1 MLVDTGQPIYASSAL
16 LFVGSTERYLFFGTG
31 SDFLAAS
38 TPGGGGGGSGEA
50 FKLYGVKDG
59 TTSGTVVFSK
69 DLSKVQ
75 SSGPVTN
82 GERPTASP
90 SVAGDIVFFTTN
102 TDSSSVSCTDP
113 VAKLYAFTYTGSA
126 AYDANGDGS
135 ITNTESPV
143 VAQSTGRGTAPFIV
157 DQHLYMGLTS
167 ANDAGVTILGDAADF
182 NNAVGQVGVRILSWR
197 EIR

>member
-1 MLVDTGQPIYASSAL
+1 VDTNQPVYASSAL
-16 LFVGSTERYLFFGTG
+16 LFVGTTERYLFFGTG
-31 SDFLAAS
+31 SDYLSAA
-38 TPGGGGGGSGEA
+38 TPGGGSTGQGTA
-50 FKLYGVKDG
+50 FRLYGVREG
-59 TTSGTVVFSK
+59 TLSGTVVFQK
-69 DLSKVQ
+69 DLSPKVV
-75 SSGPVTN
+75 STGPVTN

-102 TDSSSVSCTDP
+102 TDAGTMSCTDS

-126 AYDANGDGS
+126 AYDSNGDGS
-135 ITNTESPV
+135 ISNNESPV
-143 VAQSTGRGTAPFIV
+143 VATSAGRGTAPFIV

-167 ANDAGVTILGDAADF
+167 AGDAGVTILGDSADF